1 MIVVPAPSL
10 FSARIL
16 SLVFLPKILIVSEAL
31 FSVFFFLSQIVLIVL
46 FSESLALA
54 LVSTLALALA
64 PEFFLFIIF
73 ILVWPGCLVLLP
85 A

>member
-1 MIVVPAPSL
+1 ML

-31 FSVFFFLSQIVLIVL
+31 LSIFFFLSQILLIVL
-46 FSESLALA
+46 FSEPLALSLVATLA
-54 LVSTLALALA
+54 LVLV
-64 PEFFLFIIF
+64 PKFLLFVCF
-73 ILVWPGCLVLLP
+73 VLVLPGGLVLLP

>member
-1 MIVVPAPSL
+1 MPLL

-31 FSVFFFLSQIVLIVL
+31 LSIFFFLSQILLIVL
-46 FSESLALA
+46 FSEPLALSLVATLA
-54 LVSTLALALA
+54 LVLV
-64 PEFFLFIIF
+64 PKFLLFVCF
-73 ILVWPGCLVLLP
+73 VLVLPGWLGLLP